1 MQSKHAL
8 TGSTTEASADQPLLK
23 SQIDGERKGPM
34 SDLTKNEAIIEA
46 LESAG
51 YQDIRLKVV
60 PKRFLFSDG
69 CFHTELDSVV
79 TRYGAKGQG
88 NGCGRL
94 RGRMLSFLRSG
105 SRCRAIF

>member
-1 MQSKHAL
+1 
-8 TGSTTEASADQPLLK
+8 
-23 SQIDGERKGPM
+23 M

-69 CFHTELDSVV
+69 CFHTELEFSRNYFDE
-79 TRYGAKGQG
+79 TTLATLQG
-88 NGCGRL
+88 LMKDTILPAITQQMGKTVYVNARGVSIIPSTHGRKQN
-94 RGRMLSFLRSG
+94 
-105 SRCRAIF
+105 C